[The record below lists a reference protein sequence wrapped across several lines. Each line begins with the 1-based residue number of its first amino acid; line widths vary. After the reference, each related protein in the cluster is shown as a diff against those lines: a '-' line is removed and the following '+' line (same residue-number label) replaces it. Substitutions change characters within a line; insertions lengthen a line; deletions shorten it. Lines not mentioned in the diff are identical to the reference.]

1 MFAGFSSNYI
11 QIFYE
16 GRIRTSSLILNLNL
30 TNQRIFYMQNTKYLL
45 KEGLLLN
52 TFSGLELRPGPSA
65 SVSQNAS
72 RSATPGQNM
81 YFTT

>member
-16 GRIRTSSLILNLNL
+16 GRIRTASFILSLNL
-30 TNQRIFYMQNTKYLL
+30 TSQRLFTSKMQNLQLY
-45 KEGLLLN
+45 
-52 TFSGLELRPGPSA
+52 TFSGLELRPGQSA

-72 RSATPGQNM
+72 RSATPGQNI